1 MKKSKKARLIYIT
14 EEQDKRLESLKDE
27 ITDQGGFVSFNQLF
41 RDALDIMLQIYRDEV
56 IWRYLPIKVEERS
69 QR

>member
-14 EEQDKRLESLKDE
+14 EEQDKRLGSLKDE